1 MKYRDEKKPD
11 WLKNHINKINKYTD
25 GYYTKIFDNKI
36 CIGKSKRLELP
47 QTYKVGDFSVDKCAK
62 AFKKWQDENG
72 SAYKWFMYLP
82 KGPVY
87 KYNECVALK
96 IKDQCKRLESPG
108 VKPMPKYVTIPGGIR
123 SFRRS
128 FGLGG
133 GKIIEKIINK
143 QVVFMVLYQEL

>member
-1 MKYRDEKKPD
+1 
-11 WLKNHINKINKYTD
+11 
-25 GYYTKIFDNKI
+25 
-36 CIGKSKRLELP
+36 
-47 QTYKVGDFSVDKCAK
+47 
-62 AFKKWQDENG
+62 
-72 SAYKWFMYLP
+72 MYLP

-96 IKDQCKRLESPG
+96 LKINVKRLESPG

-133 GKIIEKIINK
+133 GKIIEKNNK
-143 QVVFMVLYQEL
+143 QTGGVYGFVSRTLNLGDRKIPLPQYVTYKLDDEYDS